1 MSATYEQTPSPQE
14 TQFAGVLQMG
24 VQELRDYVE
33 TALQENPVFELSDPG
48 EEMLEDPNFARKREW
63 LEAGDWQDSYYQGQD
78 EEDGSRDPLSRMGYY
93 LSDEND
99 LSRFVLSQFIGTKLE
114 PEVLQAVEL
123 LCDRLDDD
131 GFLSEDPA
139 ELAASLGV
147 SDAVISR
154 ALTELQAAD
163 PAGVGARD
171 RTECLSLQIERHAG
185 DHRLARMI
193 VEQFMDELAE
203 NGYGAISRK
212 TGASEALVREEC
224 DLIRS
229 LNPRPGT
236 GFSRR
241 ENLSYVTPD
250 VLVLPGEDEELEVQ
264 VNGGGLPP
272 LPAGQGPEEGLHPG
286 TGGRLLRLR
295 RGELAL
301 HTAGAQ
307 GGQDGGGAL
316 RAEEE
321 GGRGRP
327 LLHSLQED
335 VLVRLGEEGA
345 VREDVDLPLPL
356 VGADVGIG
364 ADIADRLR
372 REELVL
378 RVLNGDHIRVDAGED
393 LPAGV
398 ADAAGAALL
407 RRALH
412 GGGSKLRGGGAV
424 SPGEEEGVGQGAALR
439 RRPQPGGRAAALVQ
453 FPGRHGVPP
462 LSTCIV
468 MV

>member
-185 DHRLARMI
+185 DHRLASMI

-250 VLVLPGEDEELEVQ
+250 VLVLPGEDGELEVQ

-272 LPAGQGPEEGLHPG
+272 LDLSVYYSNLLLETPDEE
-286 TGGRLLRLR
+286 
-295 RGELAL
+295 
-301 HTAGAQ
+301 
-307 GGQDGGGAL
+307 
-316 RAEEE
+316 
-321 GGRGRP
+321 
-327 LLHSLQED
+327 
-335 VLVRLGEEGA
+335 VRLYLSEK
-345 VREDVDLPLPL
+345 
-356 VGADVGIG
+356 
-364 ADIADRLR
+364 
-372 REELVL
+372 
-378 RVLNGDHIRVDAGED
+378 LNRGKHQQ
-393 LPAGV
+393 
-398 ADAAGAALL
+398 AAGAAGALCQKDRGGAGRIL
-407 RRALH
+407 PQRPRLPPPAGAAAGSRRA
-412 GGGSKLRGGGAV
+412 GSIQRMDSLRGKGQVSAV
-424 SPGEEEGVGQGAALR
+424 PAGHLPHELVLYPGKYE
-439 RRPQPGGRAAALVQ
+439 
-453 FPGRHGVPP
+453 
-462 LSTCIV
+462 
-468 MV
+468 

>member
-1 MSATYEQTPSPQE
+1 MSATYEQTSSPQE

-185 DHRLARMI
+185 D
-193 VEQFMDELAE
+193 
-203 NGYGAISRK
+203 
-212 TGASEALVREEC
+212 
-224 DLIRS
+224 
-229 LNPRPGT
+229 PRPGT

-272 LPAGQGPEEGLHPG
+272 LDLSVYYSNLLLETPDEEVRLYLSEKLNQARSIVENIN
-286 TGGRLLRLR
+286 GRQALLERC
-295 RGELAL
+295 AKKIV
-301 HTAGAQ
+301 
-307 GGQDGGGAL
+307 
-316 RAEEE
+316 AEQEE
-321 GGRGRP
+321 FFRKGHGYLRP
-327 LLHSLQED
+327 LELQQ
-335 VLVRLGEEGA
+335 A
-345 VREDVDLPLPL
+345 
-356 VGADVGIG
+356 
-364 ADIADRLR
+364 
-372 REELVL
+372 
-378 RVLNGDHIRVDAGED
+378 
-393 LPAGV
+393 
-398 ADAAGAALL
+398 ADALGV
-407 RRALH
+407 
-412 GGGSKLRGGGAV
+412 SKEWIRCAV
-424 SPGEEEGVGQGAALR
+424 KDKYLQCPQGIYPMSWFFTR
-439 RRPQPGGRAAALVQ
+439 E
-453 FPGRHGVPP
+453 
-462 LSTCIV
+462 S
-468 MV
+468 MSDE

>member
-1 MSATYEQTPSPQE
+1 MSATYKQTPSPQE

-272 LPAGQGPEEGLHPG
+272 LDLSVYYSNLLPETP
-286 TGGRLLRLR
+286 
-295 RGELAL
+295 
-301 HTAGAQ
+301 
-307 GGQDGGGAL
+307 D
-316 RAEEE
+316 EE
-321 GGRGRP
+321 
-327 LLHSLQED
+327 
-335 VLVRLGEEGA
+335 VRL
-345 VREDVDLPLPL
+345 
-356 VGADVGIG
+356 
-364 ADIADRLR
+364 
-372 REELVL
+372 
-378 RVLNGDHIRVDAGED
+378 
-393 LPAGV
+393 
-398 ADAAGAALL
+398 
-407 RRALH
+407 
-412 GGGSKLRGGGAV
+412 
-424 SPGEEEGVGQGAALR
+424 
-439 RRPQPGGRAAALVQ
+439 
-453 FPGRHGVPP
+453 FF
-462 LSTCIV
+462 
-468 MV
+468 

>member
-1 MSATYEQTPSPQE
+1 MSATYKQTPSPQE

-131 GFLSEDPA
+131 GFLSEAPA

-185 DHRLARMI
+185 DHRLARII

-250 VLVLPGEDEELEVQ
+250 VLVLPGEDEKLEVQ

-272 LPAGQGPEEGLHPG
+272 LDLSVYYSNLLLETPDEEVRLYLSEKLNQARSIVENIN
-286 TGGRLLRLR
+286 GRQALLERC
-295 RGELAL
+295 AKKIV
-301 HTAGAQ
+301 
-307 GGQDGGGAL
+307 
-316 RAEEE
+316 AEQEE
-321 GGRGRP
+321 FFRKGHGYLRP
-327 LLHSLQED
+327 LELQQ
-335 VLVRLGEEGA
+335 A
-345 VREDVDLPLPL
+345 
-356 VGADVGIG
+356 
-364 ADIADRLR
+364 
-372 REELVL
+372 
-378 RVLNGDHIRVDAGED
+378 
-393 LPAGV
+393 
-398 ADAAGAALL
+398 ADALGV
-407 RRALH
+407 
-412 GGGSKLRGGGAV
+412 SKEWIRCAV
-424 SPGEEEGVGQGAALR
+424 KDKYLQCPQGIYPMSWFFTR
-439 RRPQPGGRAAALVQ
+439 E
-453 FPGRHGVPP
+453 
-462 LSTCIV
+462 S
-468 MV
+468 MSDE